1 MRLPFSMMAATIPP
15 AATTKADAG
24 PPGRRAD
31 PPETQRRRLPCRS
44 APAPPPD
51 RRGRRVELQRRIG
64 DGGIDAGF
72 TAVALAASMRPVG
85 AAFGVA
91 C

>member
-15 AATTKADAG
+15 AATRPTL
-24 PPGRRAD
+24 GRQGVEPIR
-31 PPETQRRRLPCRS
+31 QRRKGGDCLVGPRPLRLQTC
-44 APAPPPD
+44 
-51 RRGRRVELQRRIG
+51 GGGEFELQRRIG